1 MTSPPPGP
9 GTSDTAALSVERDP
23 TAADHPWPLRLVPT
37 IFRDLR
43 RLVRYAIG
51 GSGAA
56 TAHLGSTALLV
67 ELGGLRPV
75 VASSIGFVLGVVVS
89 YLVQKHWVFASGA
102 QHRIALPK
110 FLTVTAVGW
119 TINWTVLYIG
129 TEVMDTHYIL
139 VQAVAF
145 VLLPLNNFVLNSLW
159 TFKDH

>member
-1 MTSPPPGP
+1 MTSPPRAPGN
-9 GTSDTAALSVERDP
+9 SETAALSVERDP
-23 TAADHPWPLRLVPT
+23 QAAPDRWPLRLVPV
-37 IFRDLR
+37 IFRDFG
-43 RLVRYAIG
+43 RLVRYVIG

-56 TAHLGSTALLV
+56 TTHLGSTALLV

-75 VASSIGFVLGVVVS
+75 VASSIGFMLGVVVS

-102 QHRIALPK
+102 QHRIALPR

-119 TINWTVLYIG
+119 TINWTVLYVG
-129 TEVMDTHYIL
+129 TEVMDAHYIL

-159 TFKDH
+159 TFRER